1 MAKPTIA
8 PEPSSAQEKSSHDA
22 RKLKVQLSFY
32 ERYKPKIR
40 RQLSYKPDIKVPQ
53 VLLKGRWL
61 ESAGFAIGSFVNVD
75 VDVDGGRLVIT
86 PIPNSE
92 LSQGGGDL

>member
-1 MAKPTIA
+1 MAKSTIA
-8 PEPSSAQEKSSHDA
+8 PEHRSAQEKSSHNA

-32 ERYKPKIR
+32 ERYKPKTR
-40 RQLSYKPDIKVPQ
+40 RLPSNRPDIKVPQ
-53 VLLKGRWL
+53 VTLKGRWL
-61 ESAGFAIGSFVNVD
+61 ESAGFAIGGFVN

-86 PIPNSE
+86 PIPDSE